1 MKPEEIA
8 QLRKDYTLHSL
19 NEDDVVSS
27 PIVQFERWWNDAE
40 KSQIIEMNAMTLA
53 TTGKDGFADA
63 RTVLLKGF
71 DEKGF
76 VFFTNY
82 DSIKGKQLDANP
94 KCCLLFHWKELER
107 QIRINGIAD
116 KISVE
121 ESDEYFESRP
131 GGSRIGA
138 WASPQSKVV
147 ENKEWLEKTFKHY
160 SEKFK
165 QGKIPKPPHWGGYR
179 VQPLKIEFWQ
189 GRPSRMHD
197 RILYTGTTPGKWKI
211 ERLAP

>member
-1 MKPEEIA
+1 MKTEEIA
-8 QLRKDYTLHSL
+8 QLRRDYTLHSL
-19 NEDDVVSS
+19 TEADVASS
-27 PIVQFERWWNDAE
+27 PVEQFAKWWDDATQ
-40 KSQIIEMNAMTLA
+40 SQIVEINAMILA
-53 TTGKDGFADA
+53 TVADDGFADA

-71 DEKGF
+71 DETGF
-76 VFFTNY
+76 IFFTNY
-82 DSIKGKQLDANP
+82 DSVKGKQLALNP

-107 QIRINGIAD
+107 QIRITGIAE

-121 ESDEYFESRP
+121 ESNEYFDSRP
-131 GGSRIGA
+131 DGSKIGA

-147 ENKEWLEKTFKHY
+147 ENKSWLEGSFNIY

-179 VQPLKIEFWQ
+179 VKPAKIEFWQ

-197 RILYTGTTPGKWKI
+197 RILYTETGPGKWKI